1 MHGAD
6 LLDEPLDSTGFMSWG
21 KAGEGEWISVYAKS
35 SHAYIVIAGARFD
48 TSGKGEEGP
57 RWRHEKASTSGYA
70 VRHPEGL

>member
-1 MHGAD
+1 
-6 LLDEPLDSTGFMSWG
+6 MSWG
-21 KAGEGEWISVYAKS
+21 EAGEGEWISVYGKS

-57 RWRHEKASTSGYA
+57 RWRHEKASTSGYT